1 MAQVLDLPIN
11 VPWTL
16 IGASEDMMEQRSC
29 DTQFPL
35 EWRSSIALS
44 AFEPKAED
52 LPPELCDTTITFLK
66 VTCNVTGLQ
75 ASKDETN
82 RGHDELKVKVADL
95 RAILDSLYLA
105 CYGTLVNVA
114 VTPSPATRTQLA
126 STPTSFGDL
135 EQSFTADNPLEV
147 GDVTFRAV
155 DREHNQVVNVT
166 LDDGTRPQ
174 VLDLQREL
182 EVTFPASSRVTVKLV
197 HGQAEVT
204 MEAFQGTQ
212 VVGSPQRAGPA
223 AGQQVDV
230 LEIDGE
236 EIDRVVLRA
245 TEDKAFLAE
254 FVRTDKEEV
263 DIDVKDFPHIIDFE
277 PKMRDLYQGATEDGE
292 VLTASTSEVK
302 TDKSHARTES
312 SETGLSILGA
322 IGAGLTT
329 VAGSL
334 AGGVGAAAGA
344 AVGSALAGANQT
356 HKWGD
361 TNQDN
366 QQVQIDASRDRRERY
381 ATTTNISQMYNLLTG
396 YHLGTNRAVF
406 LMLPRPHVLQPTDF
420 RTFVQGL
427 RYIEGVQEF
436 FLVVARPSDVPGLSV
451 NATLETG
458 HFPEDVK
465 FDYPPEEFKLDS
477 EEFIVTAESDH
488 DKARSIEEFPSSKY
502 NVRAGMVIDRSGT
515 PRGKDAAGHPLPAGD
530 PFHNGIQFL
539 GGNDEERPYIP
550 PQDPEN
556 PNPFSGR
563 IEDFNY
569 QPASD
574 GTVQVMGRVLV
585 RDGDKVRHIA
595 LRFKVFTR
603 SQQPIPST
611 ARPKV
616 DTSRLVITGRR
627 LCVSFQSGDCPK
639 VTEPV
644 ISESPEQLIID
655 EQMLQLNPDLL
666 TLTATTTSRQPA
678 MKELQRAIQVA
689 MTSSAR
695 LPSRRAFGDK
705 VGFLESDFFTDSIK
719 DKLPPEVT
727 QLTLANVQDLRA
739 RVVEAFGDRTPDGRV
754 PTVADALKE
763 APDLAAFAA
772 RTGLTFKEA
781 AEERFKLLTAKPIVP
796 PGQVP

>member
-16 IGASEDMMEQRSC
+16 IAASEDMMEQRPC

-75 ASKDETN
+75 ASKDETK

-114 VTPSPATRTQLA
+114 VTPSPATRTQHDTA
-126 STPTSFGDL
+126 GTNFVDL
-135 EQSFTADNPLEV
+135 EPGDQPNPLVV
-147 GDVTFRAV
+147 GDVAFGAV
-155 DREHNQVVNVT
+155 QAHQNRVLDLT
-166 LDDGTRPQ
+166 LDDGTQHR
-174 VLDLQREL
+174 VLDLQREM
-182 EVTFPASSRVTVKLV
+182 EVTVPTTSTVKVKLV
-197 HGQAEVT
+197 HRTAEVT
-204 MEAFQGTQ
+204 VDAFHGTQ
-212 VVGSPQRAGPA
+212 PVGLPQRAGPA
-223 AGQQVDV
+223 GEQVDTLQV
-230 LEIDGE
+230 KGE
-236 EIDRVVLRA
+236 GIDRVVLRA
-245 TEDKAFLAE
+245 SDDTAFLTE
-254 FVRTDKEEV
+254 FLREV
-263 DIDVKDFPHIIDFE
+263 PIGVEDFPHIIDFE
-277 PKMRDLYQGATEDGE
+277 PKMRDLYQAATEDGE

-302 TDKSHARTES
+302 TDKSHTRTES
-312 SETGLSILGA
+312 SETGVSVEGKASIGIASLA
-322 IGAGLTT
+322 AGLSHRWGESEQDTT
-329 VAGSL
+329 
-334 AGGVGAAAGA
+334 
-344 AVGSALAGANQT
+344 
-356 HKWGD
+356 
-361 TNQDN
+361 
-366 QQVQIDASRDRRERY
+366 QVQTDASRDRRERY
-381 ATTTNISQMYNLLTG
+381 ATTTNITQMYNLLTG

-406 LMLPRPHVLQPTDF
+406 LMLPRPHVLPPTDF

-436 FLVVARPSDVPGLSV
+436 FLVVARPSDVTGLSV

-458 HFPEDVK
+458 HFREDVK
-465 FDYPPEEFKLDS
+465 FDFPPEEFKLDS
-477 EEFIVTAESDH
+477 EQFIVTAESDQ
-488 DKARSIEEFPSSKY
+488 DKRRSIEEFPSSKY

-515 PRGKDAAGHPLPAGD
+515 PRGKDAEGHPLPAGD

-539 GGNDEERPYIP
+539 GGQDEVGPLNP
-550 PQDPEN
+550 PAPEDPSTF
-556 PNPFSGR
+556 PGV
-563 IEDFNY
+563 IEGFNY

-574 GTVQVMGRVLV
+574 ATVQVMGRIVPRPLPH
-585 RDGDKVRHIA
+585 GTTVRHVT
-595 LRFKVFTR
+595 LLFKVFTR

-616 DTSRLVITGRR
+616 DTSGLVITGRR

-639 VTEPV
+639 VTEV
-644 ISESPEQLIID
+644 VSESPEQLIID

-666 TLTATTTSRQPA
+666 TLTATTASRLPA
-678 MKELQRAIQVA
+678 MKDLQRAVQVA
-689 MTSSAR
+689 MASSAR
-695 LPSRRAFGDK
+695 LPSRRPLGA
-705 VGFLESDFFTDSIK
+705 VGFLESDFFTDSVK

-727 QLTLANVQDLRA
+727 QLSLANVRDLPQA
-739 RVVEAFGDRTPDGRV
+739 VVQAFPRKGEGPF

-772 RTGLTFKEA
+772 RTGLGFKDA
-781 AEERFKLLTAKPIVP
+781 AKARFTLLTAIPIHDPDEVP
-796 PGQVP
+796 